1 MSKKLKH
8 SIFLFIIIIV
18 VNLVSQGFYNRIDLT
33 KDNRYTIAKVTEG
46 LINKIDKQL
55 LIKVYLEGDF
65 PSEFKRLQIETRQFL
80 EELSAKNSQI
90 KIQFIRPDN
99 QREKL
104 IKAGMIPSQLTVKE
118 DGKLSNAIIFPWA
131 EILYKNKTSKVSLLP
146 NGTSQSQEDQLEKAI
161 ENLEFS
167 FSNAFYKL
175 QKEKEK
181 KIAILSGNGEL
192 SDIQLYSFLS
202 EVKKK
207 YRLAKFTLDSV
218 TTNPKKTLL
227 DLQQFDLAII
237 AKPTQAFTENE
248 KLVLDQYIINGGK
261 TLWMIENV
269 QADTDS
275 LYTNGSM
282 LAYPRDLNLTDFF
295 FAYGLRVNATL
306 LQDLYAAK
314 IPLAT
319 GNLGNKPQ
327 FQNLS
332 WFYHP
337 LVLGNPN
344 HAISK
349 NILPVR
355 LRFANQIDTLKNNL
369 KKTPL
374 LMSSML
380 TKKVGTPA
388 IIELNSIAKE
398 PKEEEYST
406 GFQITGLLTE
416 GVFNSMYTNRV
427 KPFNIDNFRKKSLY
441 NKMVVI
447 SDGDIGRNQLQK
459 GKPFDLARDKWTDEQ
474 FGNKEFLLNAVD
486 YLLDD
491 NGLIELRNKNIQI
504 NLLDKKRA
512 YQEKTYWQFINIT
525 LPLLILITFGFIFH
539 YLRKR
544 KYS

>member
-1 MSKKLKH
+1 MNKRLKH
-8 SIFLFIIIIV
+8 ILKLALVLILFNII
-18 VNLVSQGFYNRIDLT
+18 NQKFYTRIDLT
-33 KDNRYTIAKVTEG
+33 KDNRYTIAKVTED

-80 EELSAKNSQI
+80 EELSAKNSRI
-90 KIQFIRPDN
+90 KVQFIRPDN

-118 DGKLSNAIIFPWA
+118 DGILSNAIIFPWA
-131 EILYKNKTSKVSLLP
+131 EILYKNKKNKVSLLT
-146 NGTSQSQEDQLEKAI
+146 NGTAQSQEDQLEKAI

-167 FSNAFYKL
+167 FSNAIYEL
-175 QKEKEK
+175 QEEKEK
-181 KIAILSGNGEL
+181 KIAVLSGNGEL
-192 SDIQLYSFLS
+192 SDVQLYSFLS
-202 EVKKK
+202 EVTKKH
-207 YRLAKFTLDSV
+207 RLAKFTLDSV
-218 TTNPKKTLL
+218 TTNPLKTLL
-227 DLQQFDLAII
+227 DLQQFELTII
-237 AKPTQAFTENE
+237 AKPTQPFTENE

-261 TLWMIENV
+261 TLWMLENV

-275 LYTNGSM
+275 LYNNGSM

-295 FAYGLRVNATL
+295 FSYGLRVNATL

-319 GNLGNKPQ
+319 GNIGNKPQ
-327 FQNLS
+327 FQNLN

-337 LVLGNPN
+337 LVSGNPN

-349 NILPVR
+349 NITPVR
-355 LRFANQIDTLKNNL
+355 LRFANQIDTLQNNL

-388 IIELNSIAKE
+388 IIELNSIANE
-398 PKEEEYST
+398 PREEEFSS

-416 GVFNSMYTNRV
+416 GLFNSMYTDRV
-427 KPFNIDNFRKKSLY
+427 KPFSIHDFRKKSLY

-474 FGNKEFLLNAVD
+474 FGNKEFLLNVID

-512 YQEKTYWQFINIT
+512 FEERTFWQFINIA
-525 LPLLILITFGFIFH
+525 LPLFILTIFGCVFH

>member
-18 VNLVSQGFYNRIDLT
+18 VNLVNQGFYNRIDLT

-80 EELSAKNSQI
+80 EELSAKNSRI
-90 KIQFIRPDN
+90 RVQFIRPDN

-131 EILYKNKTSKVSLLP
+131 EILYKNKTSKVSLLS

-167 FSNAFYKL
+167 FSNALYKL
-175 QKEKEK
+175 QEEKEK

-192 SDIQLYSFLS
+192 SDIQVYSFLS
-202 EVKKK
+202 EVTKK

-218 TTNPKKTLL
+218 IANPKKTLL
-227 DLQQFDLAII
+227 DLQKFDLAII
-237 AKPTQAFTENE
+237 AKPTQAFTEKE
-248 KLVLDQYIINGGK
+248 KLVLDKYIINGGK

-319 GNLGNKPQ
+319 GNIGNKPQ
-327 FQNLS
+327 FQNLN

-349 NILPVR
+349 NIPPVR
-355 LRFANQIDTLKNNL
+355 LRFANQIDTLQNNL

-388 IIELNSIAKE
+388 IIELNSIANE

-427 KPFNIDNFRKKSLY
+427 KPFNIDNFRKKSLN
-441 NKMVVI
+441 NKMIVI

-512 YQEKTYWQFINIT
+512 YQEKTYWQFINIA
-525 LPLLILITFGFIFH
+525 LPLLILTTFGFIFH